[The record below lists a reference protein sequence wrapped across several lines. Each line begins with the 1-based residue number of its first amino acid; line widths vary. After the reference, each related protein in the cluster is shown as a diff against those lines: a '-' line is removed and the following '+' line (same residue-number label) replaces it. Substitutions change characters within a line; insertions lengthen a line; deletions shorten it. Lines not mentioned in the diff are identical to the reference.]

1 VVYDL
6 GFRYAQPDGDKRNVV
21 KNAVEVETPSI
32 AQAAEMAID
41 I

>member
-6 GFRYAQPDGDKRNVV
+6 GFRYAQPDGDVRNVV
-21 KNAVEVETPSI
+21 KNPVEGESPSL